1 MARQTVVNVRHDA
14 AIHNSGTKFYEIFL
28 FENEFGAF
36 FINRYGKVS
45 QLNTGG
51 QEGFDALTPTSG
63 DQAYESKLR
72 QKFSQKGG
80 YTEGV
85 RWNLAGDPAAV
96 LRDRTAPD
104 FQCRFDMTEEYDSS
118 ALKASIRSIFGN
130 DDAFNQMCEALNL
143 PGPGDL
149 ETIKVPEF
157 EEVSAEERAADETWG
172 AW

>member
-1 MARQTVVNVRHDA
+1 MTRQNMVNVRHKA
-14 AIHNSGTKFYEIFL
+14 AVHTSGTKFYEIFL

-36 FINRYGKVS
+36 FINRYGKVN
-45 QLNTGG
+45 QLEHGG
-51 QEGFDALTPTSG
+51 QEWFDAFTPTSG
-63 DQAYESKLR
+63 DKVYENKLR
-72 QKFSQKGG
+72 QKFSLKGG

-85 RWNLAGDPAAV
+85 RWNLAGDPAVV
-96 LRDRTAPD
+96 LRDRNER
-104 FQCRFDMTEEYDSS
+104 RFDMTEEYDSS
-118 ALKASIRSIFGN
+118 ALKASMRSIFGN